1 MVKILLKGE
10 VGGHALNSHENYIV
24 DHGKSWNCVFE
35 FFISGY
41 VTDVLDDAKVYSGH
55 AGKKT
60 IDTEDVRLAVQCKMD
75 HSFTTPPPR
84 DVCKFLFC
92 IYSGNV
98 SLKPYCSGK
107 I

>member
-1 MVKILLKGE
+1 MIACKPAFL
-10 VGGHALNSHENYIV
+10 
-24 DHGKSWNCVFE
+24 
-35 FFISGY
+35 ISGY

-84 DVCKFLFC
+84 DVCKFVLILETLFR
-92 IYSGNV
+92 I
-98 SLKPYCSGK
+98 LKILNFHLPFICCCYVLR
-107 I
+107 